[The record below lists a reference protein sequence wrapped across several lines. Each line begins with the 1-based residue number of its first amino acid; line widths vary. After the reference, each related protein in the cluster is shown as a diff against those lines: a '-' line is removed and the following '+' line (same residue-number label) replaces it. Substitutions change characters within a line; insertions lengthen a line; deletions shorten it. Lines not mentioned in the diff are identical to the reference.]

1 MRPCPAA
8 RRPPSSRRIANG
20 CEVTNGFLTKVG
32 LPTNLLA
39 LFQIVEYLRAFLF
52 GRLGW
57 SPKTPFES
65 LVREMVQAD
74 FNSAAR
80 DA

>member
-1 MRPCPAA
+1 M
-8 RRPPSSRRIANG
+8 RIANG
-20 CEVTNGFLTKVG
+20 CRVENGFLTKIG

-57 SPKTPFES
+57 SPMNAMLIISGAFGIFRKEAVVAVGRVS
-65 LVREMVQAD
+65 IRHH
-74 FNSAAR
+74 R
-80 DA
+80 